1 MCISMNPALWR
12 LGPPA
17 LSITP
22 TCAVTS
28 ARSPTP
34 AGARWCSACGRAC
47 RRPISCSVRCA
58 GSRPCTARISATGG
72 HSMSDDEILN
82 VIAQCIDEARPGI
95 QSDGG
100 DIELLG
106 VKGQRVEIKLTGKC
120 LTCGLAGQTLGAI
133 RKTIMQRTDRP
144 LMVVPV
150 MA

>member
-1 MCISMNPALWR
+1 
-12 LGPPA
+12 
-17 LSITP
+17 
-22 TCAVTS
+22 
-28 ARSPTP
+28 
-34 AGARWCSACGRAC
+34 
-47 RRPISCSVRCA
+47 
-58 GSRPCTARISATGG
+58 
-72 HSMSDDEILN
+72 MSDDEILN

-106 VKGQRVEIKLTGKC
+106 VKGQRVEVKLMGKC

-133 RKTIMQRTDRP
+133 RKKIMQRTDRP